1 MTRETAPKRERART
15 PQGEKRESFFKQK
28 LDVPLSLTFDDVLLE
43 PQESWL
49 EPSEADTHSRFTK
62 SITLKIPLVSAAM
75 DTVTEA
81 TMAIALA
88 REGGIGVI
96 HRNLTPEDE
105 LAEMITVKQAEELIE
120 RDVIFVEQS
129 ATVADAERLMNQHSI
144 GGVPVVDKGKIIGIV
159 SRRDVRAIVSRHG
172 EEGIKSIM
180 TKKPITADEDITAER
195 ALEIMYTNK
204 IERLPVADKRGRL
217 IGIITM
223 QDILDKRQYPN
234 ATRDAKGN
242 LRVAAA
248 VGPFDFSRATLLD
261 EHGVDAL
268 IVDCAHGHNMK
279 VVAAVKEIKGS
290 IKAEV
295 IAGNIATANAAE
307 ALLSAGVDGI
317 KVGIGPGS
325 ICTTRIVAGTGVPQ
339 VTAISQVADVTSA
352 AGVPIIADGGVRYS
366 GDVAKAIAAGADT
379 VMMGSMFAGTDE
391 APGKVITIK
400 GRRYK
405 QYRGM
410 GSLGV
415 MSTGQS
421 SDRYFQKKGIGST
434 KFVPEGV
441 EGVTPYVG
449 HVGEVIYQL
458 VGGLKSAM
466 GYTGSKTIVEMH
478 EKARFVRITNAGM
491 TESHPHNIL
500 ITDEAPNYRL
510 FE

>member
-1 MTRETAPKRERART
+1 MFVE
-15 PQGEKRESFFKQK
+15 K

-43 PQESWL
+43 PMASWV
-49 EPSEADTHSRFTK
+49 EPSEADVRSRFTRK
-62 SITLKIPLVSAAM
+62 IKVNIPLVSAAM

-81 TMAIALA
+81 GMAITLA

-96 HRNLTPEDE
+96 HRNMTPERSLQE
-105 LAEMITVKQAEELIE
+105 VTFVKQAEELIE
-120 RDVIFVEQS
+120 RDVLYVESS
-129 ATVADAERLMNQHSI
+129 ATVADAERIMHQYSI
-144 GGVPVVDKGKIIGIV
+144 GGVPVIEKGKIIGIV
-159 SRRDVRAIVSRHG
+159 SRRDVRAIVQKRG
-172 EEGIKSIM
+172 DEKITAIM
-180 TKKPITADEDITAER
+180 TRKPIVADEDISADK
-195 ALEIMYTNK
+195 ALEVMYTNK
-204 IERLPVADKRGRL
+204 VERLPVVDPKGRL

-223 QDILDKRQYPN
+223 QDILEKHQYPN
-234 ATRDAKGN
+234 ASRDANGS

-248 VGPFDFSRATLLD
+248 VGPFDFARAELLD
-261 EHGVDAL
+261 QNGVDAL
-268 IVDCAHGHNMK
+268 VVDCAHGHNMK
-279 VVAAVKEIKGS
+279 VVAAVKDIKGS
-290 IKAEV
+290 VKAEV
-295 IAGNIATANAAE
+295 VAGNIATREAAV
-307 ALLSAGVDGI
+307 ALLDAGVDGI

-339 VTAISQVADVTSA
+339 ITAIAQVADIA
-352 AGVPIIADGGVRYS
+352 RGADVPVISDGGIRFS

-391 APGKVITIK
+391 SPGKVISMK

-415 MSTGQS
+415 MSSGQS
-421 SDRYFQKKGIGST
+421 SDRYFQKKDIGST

-466 GYTGSKTIVEMH
+466 GYTGSKTIPDMH
-478 EKARFVRITNAGM
+478 KTARFVRITNAGM
-491 TESHPHNIL
+491 TESHPHNIM

>member
-1 MTRETAPKRERART
+1 MFIE
-15 PQGEKRESFFKQK
+15 K

-43 PQESWL
+43 PLASWV
-49 EPSEADTHSRFTK
+49 EPSEVDTRSRFSK
-62 SITLKIPLVSAAM
+62 NIRVNIPLVSAAM

-81 TMAIALA
+81 TMAITLA
-88 REGGIGVI
+88 RLGGIGVI
-96 HRNLTPEDE
+96 HRNMTPEHEMQE
-105 LAEMITVKQAEELIE
+105 LVAVKQAEELIE
-120 RDVIFVEQS
+120 RDVLYVEDT
-129 ATVADAERLMNQHSI
+129 ATVSDAEHLMQQYNI
-144 GGVPVVDKGKIIGIV
+144 GGVPVVDKGEIIGIV
-159 SRRDVRAIVSRHG
+159 SRRDVRAIVQ
-172 EEGIKSIM
+172 KSGNEKITTIM
-180 TKKPITADEDITAER
+180 TRKPIVAGEDITAIK
-195 ALEIMYTNK
+195 ALEVMYTNK
-204 IERLPVADKRGRL
+204 VERLPVVNAKGKL

-223 QDILDKRQYPN
+223 QDILEKRQYPL
-234 ATRDAKGN
+234 ASRDAKGN
-242 LRVAAA
+242 LCVAAA
-248 VGPFDFSRATLLD
+248 VGPFDFARAELLD
-261 EHGVDAL
+261 KNGADAL
-268 IVDCAHGHNMK
+268 VVDCAHGHNMK

-290 IKAEV
+290 VKADV
-295 IAGNIATANAAE
+295 VAGNVATKAAAE
-307 ALLSAGVDGI
+307 ALLDAGVDGI

-325 ICTTRIVAGTGVPQ
+325 ICTTRRVAGTGVPQ
-339 VTAISQVADVTSA
+339 ITAVAQVAEVAQSADVPVIS
-352 AGVPIIADGGVRYS
+352 DGGVRFS

-391 APGKVITIK
+391 SPGKVITMK

-415 MSTGQS
+415 MSSGES
-421 SDRYFQKKGIGST
+421 SDRYFQKKEIGST

-466 GYTGSKTIVEMH
+466 GYSGAKTIDDMH
-478 EKARFVRITNAGM
+478 TKARFVRITNAGM
-491 TESHPHNIL
+491 TESHPHNIM

>member
-1 MTRETAPKRERART
+1 MYVE
-15 PQGEKRESFFKQK
+15 K

-43 PQESWL
+43 PQASWL
-49 EPSEADTHSRFTK
+49 EPAEADTRSMFSK
-62 SITLKIPLVSAAM
+62 KIGVNIPLVSAAM

-81 TMAIALA
+81 PMAIALA

-96 HRNLTPEDE
+96 HRNMTAEHE
-105 LAEMITVKQAEELIE
+105 LQEVIFVKQAEELIE
-120 RDVIFVEQS
+120 RDVLFVEDT
-129 ATVADAERLMNQHSI
+129 ATVSEAERLMHQYSI
-144 GGVPVVDKGKIIGIV
+144 GGVPVVNRSRIIGIV
-159 SRRDVRAIVSRHG
+159 SRRDVRAIVSKRG
-172 EEGIKSIM
+172 DEKITTIM
-180 TKKPITADEDITAER
+180 TKKPIVGGEDITAEK

-204 IERLPVADKRGRL
+204 VERLPIVNTKGKL
-217 IGIITM
+217 IGIVTM
-223 QDILDKRQYPN
+223 QDILEKRQYPL
-234 ATRDAKGN
+234 ATRDTKGN

-248 VGPFDFSRATLLD
+248 VGPFDFARAELLD
-261 EHGVDAL
+261 QHNVDAL
-268 IVDCAHGHNMK
+268 VVDCAHGHNMK
-279 VVAAVKEIKGS
+279 VVAAVKDIKGS
-290 IKAEV
+290 MKAEI
-295 IAGNIATANAAE
+295 IAGNIATSAAAE
-307 ALLSAGVDGI
+307 ALVSAGVDGI

-339 VTAISQVADVTSA
+339 ITAITEVADITRNADIPV
-352 AGVPIIADGGVRYS
+352 IADGGVRFS

-379 VMMGSMFAGTDE
+379 VMLGSMFAGTDE

-421 SDRYFQKKGIGST
+421 SDRYFQKKDIGST

-449 HVGEVIYQL
+449 HVGEVMYQL
-458 VGGLKSAM
+458 IGGLKSAM
-466 GYTGSKTIVEMH
+466 GYTGSKNIAEMQ
-478 EKARFVRITNAGM
+478 KNARFIRITNAGM

>member
-1 MTRETAPKRERART
+1 MYVE
-15 PQGEKRESFFKQK
+15 K
-28 LDVPLSLTFDDVLLE
+28 LDVPLSLTFDDVLLA
-43 PQESWL
+43 PQASWL
-49 EPSEADTHSRFTK
+49 EPSEADIRSRFTRN
-62 SITLKIPLVSAAM
+62 INLNLPLVSAAM
-75 DTVTEA
+75 DTVTESL
-81 TMAIALA
+81 MAIALA
-88 REGGIGVI
+88 REGGIGVL
-96 HRNLTPEDE
+96 HRNMTPEHE
-105 LAEMITVKQAEELIE
+105 LQELIEVKQAEELIE
-120 RDVIFVEQS
+120 RDVLYVEEHAS
-129 ATVADAERLMNQHSI
+129 VSDAERLMHQYSI
-144 GGVPVVDKGKIIGIV
+144 GGVPVVNKGRIIGIV
-159 SRRDVRAIVSRHG
+159 SRRDVRAIVTKRG
-172 EEGIKSIM
+172 DENIKTIM
-180 TKKPITADEDITAER
+180 TKKLVTAPEDITSEK
-195 ALEIMYTNK
+195 ALELMYTNK
-204 IERLPVADKRGRL
+204 VERLPVVNEKGKL

-223 QDILDKRQYPN
+223 QDILEKRQYPQ

-248 VGPFDFSRATLLD
+248 VGPFDFARAELLD
-261 EHGVDAL
+261 QNGVDAL
-268 IVDCAHGHNMK
+268 VVDCAHGHNMK
-279 VVAAVKEIKGS
+279 VVAAVQEIKGS
-290 IKAEV
+290 VKADV
-295 IAGNIATANAAE
+295 IAGNIATSEAAL
-307 ALLSAGVDGI
+307 ALISAGVDGI

-339 VTAISQVADVTSA
+339 ITAIAQVADIA
-352 AGVPIIADGGVRYS
+352 HPAGVPVIADGGVRYS

-415 MSTGQS
+415 MSSGQS
-421 SDRYFQKKGIGST
+421 SDRYFQKKDIGAT

-449 HVGEVIYQL
+449 HVGEVMYQL

-466 GYTGSKTIVEMH
+466 GYTGSKTIADMH
-478 EKARFVRITNAGM
+478 ANAKFVRITNAGM

>member
-1 MTRETAPKRERART
+1 MYIE
-15 PQGEKRESFFKQK
+15 K
-28 LDVPLSLTFDDVLLE
+28 LDVPLSLTFDDVLLR
-43 PQESWL
+43 PQASWL
-49 EPSEADTHSRFTK
+49 EPAEADIRSKFSRN
-62 SITLKIPLVSAAM
+62 INMNLPLVSAAM
-75 DTVTEA
+75 DTVTESM
-81 TMAIALA
+81 MAIALA
-88 REGGIGVI
+88 REGGIGVL
-96 HRNLTPEDE
+96 HRNMTPEHE
-105 LAEMITVKQAEELIE
+105 LQELIEVKQAEELIE
-120 RDVIFVEQS
+120 RDVLYVEEHAS
-129 ATVADAERLMNQHSI
+129 VTDAERLMHQYSI
-144 GGVPVVDKGKIIGIV
+144 GGVPVVSKGCIIGIV
-159 SRRDVRAIVSRHG
+159 SRRDVRAIVSKRG
-172 EEGIKSIM
+172 DENIKSIM
-180 TKKPITADEDITAER
+180 TTKLVTAPEDITSEK

-204 IERLPVADKRGRL
+204 VERLPVVNEKGKL

-223 QDILDKRQYPN
+223 QDILEKRQYPN
-234 ATRDAKGN
+234 ATRDSKGN

-248 VGPFDFSRATLLD
+248 VGPFDFARAELLD
-261 EHGVDAL
+261 QNGVDAL
-268 IVDCAHGHNMK
+268 VVDCAHGHNMK
-279 VVAAVKEIKGS
+279 VVAAVQEIKGS
-290 IKAEV
+290 VKADV
-295 IAGNIATANAAE
+295 IAGNIATSEAAE
-307 ALLSAGVDGI
+307 ALVKAGVDGI

-339 VTAISQVADVTSA
+339 ITAIAQVADIA
-352 AGVPIIADGGVRYS
+352 HPAGIPVIADGGVRYS

-415 MSTGQS
+415 MSSGQS
-421 SDRYFQKKGIGST
+421 SDRYFQKKDIGAT

-449 HVGEVIYQL
+449 HVGEVMYQL

-466 GYTGSKTIVEMH
+466 GYTGSKTIADMH
-478 EKARFVRITNAGM
+478 ANAKFVRITNAGM

>member
-1 MTRETAPKRERART
+1 MYIE
-15 PQGEKRESFFKQK
+15 K
-28 LDVPLSLTFDDVLLE
+28 LDVPISLTFDDVLLE
-43 PQESWL
+43 PQASWL
-49 EPSEADTHSRFTK
+49 EPAETETRSKFTK
-62 SITLKIPLVSAAM
+62 NIKLNIPLVSAAM

-81 TMAIALA
+81 SMAIALA
-88 REGGIGVI
+88 REGGVGVI
-96 HRNLTPEDE
+96 HRNMTPEHE
-105 LAEMITVKQAEELIE
+105 LQEVIFVKQAEELIE
-120 RDVIFVEQS
+120 RDVLFVEDT
-129 ATVADAERLMNQHSI
+129 ATVSDAEHLMHQYSI

-159 SRRDVRAIVSRHG
+159 SRRDVRAIVFKRG
-172 EEGIKSIM
+172 DEKITSIM
-180 TKKPITADEDITAER
+180 TKKPIVADEDITAEK

-204 IERLPVADKRGRL
+204 IERLPVVNAKGRL
-217 IGIITM
+217 LGIITM
-223 QDILDKRQYPN
+223 QDILEKRQYPL
-234 ATRDAKGN
+234 ATRDTKGN

-248 VGPFDFSRATLLD
+248 VGPFDFSRAELLD
-261 EHGVDAL
+261 NNHVDVL
-268 IVDCAHGHNMK
+268 VVDCAHGHNMK
-279 VVAAVKEIKGS
+279 VVAAVKDIKGS
-290 IKAEV
+290 MKAEI
-295 IAGNIATANAAE
+295 IAGNIATTAAAE
-307 ALLSAGVDGI
+307 ALVGSGVDGI

-339 VTAISQVADVTSA
+339 ITAIAHVADIA
-352 AGVPIIADGGVRYS
+352 HDANIPIIADGGVRFS

-379 VMMGSMFAGTDE
+379 VMIGSMFAGTDE

-421 SDRYFQKKGIGST
+421 SDRYFQKRDIGST

-449 HVGEVIYQL
+449 HVAEVIYQL

-466 GYTGSKTIVEMH
+466 GYTGSKTIADMQK
-478 EKARFVRITNAGM
+478 KAKFIRITNAGM

>member
-1 MTRETAPKRERART
+1 MYVE
-15 PQGEKRESFFKQK
+15 K
-28 LDVPLSLTFDDVLLE
+28 LDVPLSLTFDDVLLA
-43 PQESWL
+43 PQASWL
-49 EPSEADTHSRFTK
+49 EPAEADIHSKFSRNI
-62 SITLKIPLVSAAM
+62 SMNLPLVSAAM
-75 DTVTEA
+75 DTVTESM
-81 TMAIALA
+81 MAIALA
-88 REGGIGVI
+88 REGGIGVL
-96 HRNLTPEDE
+96 HRNMTAEHE
-105 LAEMITVKQAEELIE
+105 LQELIEVKQAEELIE
-120 RDVIFVEQS
+120 RDVLYVEEHAS
-129 ATVADAERLMNQHSI
+129 VADAERLMHQYSI
-144 GGVPVVDKGKIIGIV
+144 GGVPVVNKGCIIGIV
-159 SRRDVRAIVSRHG
+159 SRRDVRAIVSKRG
-172 EEGIKSIM
+172 DENIKSIM
-180 TKKPITADEDITAER
+180 TTKLVTAPEDITSEK
-195 ALEIMYTNK
+195 ALEVMYTNK
-204 IERLPVADKRGRL
+204 VERLPVINEKGKL

-223 QDILDKRQYPN
+223 QDILEKRQYPN

-248 VGPFDFSRATLLD
+248 VGPFDFARAELLD
-261 EHGVDAL
+261 QNGVDAL
-268 IVDCAHGHNMK
+268 VVDCAHGHNLK
-279 VVAAVKEIKGS
+279 VVAAVEEIKGS
-290 IKAEV
+290 VKADV
-295 IAGNIATANAAE
+295 IAGNIATSEAAE
-307 ALLSAGVDGI
+307 ALVKAGVDGI

-339 VTAISQVADVTSA
+339 ITAIAQVADIAHPS
-352 AGVPIIADGGVRYS
+352 GVPVIADGGVRFS
-366 GDVAKAIAAGADT
+366 GDVAKAIAAGADS

-415 MSTGQS
+415 MSSGQS
-421 SDRYFQKKGIGST
+421 SDRYFQKKDIGAT

-449 HVGEVIYQL
+449 HVGEVMYQL

-466 GYTGSKTIVEMH
+466 GYTGSKTIADMH
-478 EKARFVRITNAGM
+478 TNAKFIRITNAGM

>member
-1 MTRETAPKRERART
+1 MYIE
-15 PQGEKRESFFKQK
+15 K
-28 LDVPLSLTFDDVLLE
+28 LDVPISLTFDDVLLE
-43 PQESWL
+43 PQASWL
-49 EPSEADTHSRFTK
+49 EPAETETCSKFTK
-62 SITLKIPLVSAAM
+62 NIKLNIPLVSAAM

-81 TMAIALA
+81 SMAIALA
-88 REGGIGVI
+88 REGGVGVI
-96 HRNLTPEDE
+96 HRNMTPEHE
-105 LAEMITVKQAEELIE
+105 LQEVIFVKQAEELIE
-120 RDVIFVEQS
+120 RDVLFVEDT
-129 ATVADAERLMNQHSI
+129 ATVSDAEHLMHQYSI

-159 SRRDVRAIVSRHG
+159 SRRDVRAIVSKRG
-172 EEGIKSIM
+172 DEKITSIM
-180 TKKPITADEDITAER
+180 TKKPIVADDDITAEK

-204 IERLPVADKRGRL
+204 IERLPVVNAKGRL
-217 IGIITM
+217 LGIITM
-223 QDILDKRQYPN
+223 QDILEKRQYPL
-234 ATRDAKGN
+234 ATRDTKGN

-248 VGPFDFSRATLLD
+248 VGPFDFSRAELLD
-261 EHGVDAL
+261 NNHVDVL
-268 IVDCAHGHNMK
+268 VVDCAHGHNMK
-279 VVAAVKEIKGS
+279 VVAAVKDIKGS
-290 IKAEV
+290 MKAEI
-295 IAGNIATANAAE
+295 IAGNIATTAAAE
-307 ALLSAGVDGI
+307 ALVGSGVDGI

-339 VTAISQVADVTSA
+339 ITAIAHVADIA
-352 AGVPIIADGGVRYS
+352 HDANIPIIADGGVRFS

-379 VMMGSMFAGTDE
+379 VMLGSMFAGTDE

-421 SDRYFQKKGIGST
+421 SDRYFQKKDIGST

-449 HVGEVIYQL
+449 HVAEVIYQL

-466 GYTGSKTIVEMH
+466 GYTGSKTIADMQK
-478 EKARFVRITNAGM
+478 KAKFIRITNAGM

>member
-1 MTRETAPKRERART
+1 
-15 PQGEKRESFFKQK
+15 
-28 LDVPLSLTFDDVLLE
+28 
-43 PQESWL
+43 
-49 EPSEADTHSRFTK
+49 
-62 SITLKIPLVSAAM
+62 M

-96 HRNLTPEDE
+96 HRNMTPERE
-105 LAEMITVKQAEELIE
+105 LQEVIDVKQAEELIE
-120 RDVIFVEQS
+120 RDVLFVEDS
-129 ATVADAERLMNQHSI
+129 ATVADAERLMHQYSI
-144 GGVPVVDKGKIIGIV
+144 GGLPVVGKGKIIGIV
-159 SRRDVRAIVSRHG
+159 SRRDVRAIVSKRG
-172 EEGIKSIM
+172 DEKITKIM
-180 TKKPITADEDITAER
+180 TKKPITAPEDIDAEK

-204 IERLPVADKRGRL
+204 VERLPVVDKKGKL

-223 QDILDKRQYPN
+223 QDILEKRQYPK

-248 VGPFDFSRATLLD
+248 VGPFDFSRAELLD
-261 EHGVDAL
+261 ENGVDAL
-268 IVDCAHGHNMK
+268 VVDCAHGHNMK
-279 VVAAVKEIKGS
+279 VVAAVKEIRGS
-290 IKAEV
+290 VNADV
-295 IAGNIATANAAE
+295 IAGNIATRVAAE
-307 ALLSAGVDGI
+307 ALLDSGVDAI

-339 VTAISQVADVTSA
+339 ISAIAAVADVA
-352 AGVPIIADGGVRYS
+352 ADADVPIVADGGVRFS

-415 MSTGQS
+415 MSSGQS
-421 SDRYFQKKGIGST
+421 SDRYFQKKDIGAT

-449 HVGEVIYQL
+449 HVGEVMYQL

-466 GYTGSKTIVEMH
+466 GYSGARTITEMH
-478 EKARFVRITNAGM
+478 DKARFVRITNAGM

-500 ITDEAPNYRL
+500 ITDEAPNYRIT
-510 FE
+510 E

>member
-1 MTRETAPKRERART
+1 MFAK
-15 PQGEKRESFFKQK
+15 KM
-28 LDVPLSLTFDDVLLE
+28 DVPLSLTFDDVLLE
-43 PQESWL
+43 PLESWT
-49 EPSEADTHSRFTK
+49 EPSETDTRTRFSRNI
-62 SITLKIPLVSAAM
+62 SLNIPLVSAAM
-75 DTVTEA
+75 DTVTES

-96 HRNLTPEDE
+96 HRNMTPEHE
-105 LAEMITVKQAEELIE
+105 LQEVNIVKQAEELIE
-120 RDVIFVEQS
+120 RDVLYVEET
-129 ATVADAERLMNQHSI
+129 ATVADTEKLMNQYSI
-144 GGVPVVDKGKIIGIV
+144 GGVPVVGKGRIIGIV
-159 SRRDVRAIVSRHG
+159 SRRDVRAIVSHRG
-172 EEGIKSIM
+172 EESIKTIM
-180 TKKPITADEDITAER
+180 TKKPITAPEDITPEK
-195 ALEIMYTNK
+195 ALEVMYTNK
-204 IERLPVADKRGRL
+204 VERLPVADKTGRL
-217 IGIITM
+217 LGIITM
-223 QDILDKRQYPN
+223 QDILEKRQYPK
-234 ATRDAKGN
+234 ATRDKKGN

-248 VGPFDFSRATLLD
+248 VGPFDFARATLLD
-261 EHGVDAL
+261 EHDVDAL

-279 VVAAVKEIKGS
+279 VVEAVKNIKGS
-290 IKAEV
+290 VKADV
-295 IAGNIATANAAE
+295 IAGNIATGKAAKAVVGAN
-307 ALLSAGVDGI
+307 VDGI

-339 VTAISQVADVTSA
+339 ITAIAEVADVASK
-352 AGVPIIADGGVRYS
+352 AGVPVIADGGVRYS

-379 VMMGSMFAGTDE
+379 VMMGSLFAGTDE

-415 MSTGQS
+415 MSSGQS
-421 SDRYFQKKGIGST
+421 SDRYFQKKGIGAT

-449 HVGEVIYQL
+449 HVGEVIYQM

-466 GYTGSKTIVEMH
+466 GYSGAATIDDMH
-478 EKARFVRITNAGM
+478 KKARFVRITNAGM

>member
-1 MTRETAPKRERART
+1 MYVE
-15 PQGEKRESFFKQK
+15 K
-28 LDVPLSLTFDDVLLE
+28 LDVPLSLTFDDVLLA
-43 PQESWL
+43 PQASLL
-49 EPSEADTHSRFTK
+49 EPAEADIRSKFSRNI
-62 SITLKIPLVSAAM
+62 SLNLPLVSAAM
-75 DTVTEA
+75 DTVTESL
-81 TMAIALA
+81 MAIALA

-96 HRNLTPEDE
+96 HRNMTPERE
-105 LAEMITVKQAEELIE
+105 LQELIEVKQAEELIE
-120 RDVIFVEQS
+120 RDVLYVEEH
-129 ATVADAERLMNQHSI
+129 ATVTDAERLMHQYSI
-144 GGVPVVDKGKIIGIV
+144 GGVPVVNKGRIIGIV
-159 SRRDVRAIVSRHG
+159 SRRDVRAIVSKRG
-172 EEGIKSIM
+172 DENIKTIM
-180 TKKPITADEDITAER
+180 TKKLVTAPEDITAEK
-195 ALEIMYTNK
+195 ALEVMYTNK
-204 IERLPVADKRGRL
+204 VERLPVVNEKGKL

-223 QDILDKRQYPN
+223 QDILEKRQYPN
-234 ATRDAKGN
+234 ATRDTKGN

-248 VGPFDFSRATLLD
+248 VGPFDFARANLLD
-261 EHGVDAL
+261 KNGVDAL
-268 IVDCAHGHNMK
+268 VVDCAHGHNLK
-279 VVAAVKEIKGS
+279 VVAAVKDIKGS
-290 IKAEV
+290 VNADV
-295 IAGNIATANAAE
+295 IAGNIATSEAAK
-307 ALLSAGVDGI
+307 ALVKAGVDGI

-339 VTAISQVADVTSA
+339 ITAIAQVADIAHPAS
-352 AGVPIIADGGVRYS
+352 VPVIADGGVRFS

-415 MSTGQS
+415 MSSGQS
-421 SDRYFQKKGIGST
+421 SDRYFQKKDIGAT

-449 HVGEVIYQL
+449 HVGEVMYQL
-458 VGGLKSAM
+458 VGGLKAAM
-466 GYTGSKTIVEMH
+466 GYTGSKTIAEMH
-478 EKARFVRITNAGM
+478 KNAKFVRITNAGM

>member
-1 MTRETAPKRERART
+1 MYVE
-15 PQGEKRESFFKQK
+15 K

-43 PQESWL
+43 PQASWL
-49 EPSEADTHSRFTK
+49 EPAEADTRSKFSKNIPVT
-62 SITLKIPLVSAAM
+62 IPLVSAAM

-81 TMAIALA
+81 SMAIALA

-96 HRNLTPEDE
+96 HRNMTAEHE
-105 LAEMITVKQAEELIE
+105 LQEVIFVKQAEELIE
-120 RDVIFVEQS
+120 RDVLFVEDT
-129 ATVADAERLMNQHSI
+129 ATVSEAERLMQQYSI
-144 GGVPVVDKGKIIGIV
+144 GGVPVVSKSRIIGIV
-159 SRRDVRAIVSRHG
+159 SRRDVRAIVSKRG
-172 EEGIKSIM
+172 DEKITSIM
-180 TKKPITADEDITAER
+180 TRKPIVADEDITAEK

-204 IERLPVADKRGRL
+204 VERLPVVNGKGKL
-217 IGIITM
+217 LGIITM
-223 QDILDKRQYPN
+223 QDILEKRQYPL
-234 ATRDAKGN
+234 ATRDMKGN

-248 VGPFDFSRATLLD
+248 VGPFDFSRAELLD
-261 EHGVDAL
+261 QNNVDARV
-268 IVDCAHGHNMK
+268 VDCAHGHNMK
-279 VVAAVKEIKGS
+279 VVAAVKDIKGS
-290 IKAEV
+290 MKAEI
-295 IAGNIATANAAE
+295 IAGNIATSAAAE
-307 ALLSAGVDGI
+307 ALVSAGVDGI

-339 VTAISQVADVTSA
+339 ITAITRVADITRSA
-352 AGVPIIADGGVRYS
+352 DIPIIADGGVRFS

-379 VMMGSMFAGTDE
+379 VMLGSMFAGTDE

-421 SDRYFQKKGIGST
+421 SDRYFQKKDIGSS

-449 HVGEVIYQL
+449 HVGEVMYQL

-466 GYTGSKTIVEMH
+466 GYTGSKTIGEMQ
-478 EKARFVRITNAGM
+478 KNAKFIRITNAGM

>member
-1 MTRETAPKRERART
+1 MYVE
-15 PQGEKRESFFKQK
+15 K

-43 PQESWL
+43 PQASWL
-49 EPSEADTHSRFTK
+49 EPAEADTRSKFSK
-62 SITLKIPLVSAAM
+62 NIPVNIPLVSAAM

-81 TMAIALA
+81 PMAIALA

-96 HRNLTPEDE
+96 HRNMTADHE
-105 LAEMITVKQAEELIE
+105 LQEVIFVKQAEELID
-120 RDVIFVEQS
+120 RDVLFVEDT
-129 ATVADAERLMNQHSI
+129 ATVSEAERLMQQYSI
-144 GGVPVVDKGKIIGIV
+144 GGIPVVNKSRIIGIV
-159 SRRDVRAIVSRHG
+159 SRRDVRAIVSKRG
-172 EEGIKSIM
+172 DEKITSIM
-180 TKKPITADEDITAER
+180 TRKPIVADEDITAEK

-204 IERLPVADKRGRL
+204 VERLPVVNGKGKL
-217 IGIITM
+217 LGIITM
-223 QDILDKRQYPN
+223 QDILEKRQYPL
-234 ATRDAKGN
+234 ATRDRKGN

-248 VGPFDFSRATLLD
+248 VGPFDFSRAELLD
-261 EHGVDAL
+261 QHNVDAL
-268 IVDCAHGHNMK
+268 VVDCAHGHNMK
-279 VVAAVKEIKGS
+279 VVAAVKDIKGS
-290 IKAEV
+290 MKAEV
-295 IAGNIATANAAE
+295 IAGNIATSAAAE
-307 ALLSAGVDGI
+307 ALVSAGVDGI

-339 VTAISQVADVTSA
+339 ITAITQVADIARSA
-352 AGVPIIADGGVRYS
+352 DIPIIADGGVRFS

-379 VMMGSMFAGTDE
+379 VMLGSMFAGTDE

-421 SDRYFQKKGIGST
+421 SDRYFQKKDIGST

-449 HVGEVIYQL
+449 HVGEVMYQL

-466 GYTGSKTIVEMH
+466 GYTGSKTIGDMQ
-478 EKARFVRITNAGM
+478 KNAKFIRITNAGM

>member
-1 MTRETAPKRERART
+1 MYIE
-15 PQGEKRESFFKQK
+15 K
-28 LDVPLSLTFDDVLLE
+28 LDVPLSLTFDDVLLR
-43 PQESWL
+43 PQASWL
-49 EPSEADTHSRFTK
+49 EPAEADIRSKFSRNI
-62 SITLKIPLVSAAM
+62 SMNLPLVSAAM
-75 DTVTEA
+75 DTVTESL
-81 TMAIALA
+81 MAIALA

-96 HRNLTPEDE
+96 HRNMTADHE
-105 LAEMITVKQAEELIE
+105 LQELIEVKQAEELIE
-120 RDVIFVEQS
+120 RDVLYVEEHAS
-129 ATVADAERLMNQHSI
+129 VSDAEQLMHQYSI
-144 GGVPVVDKGKIIGIV
+144 GGVPVVNKGRIIGIV
-159 SRRDVRAIVSRHG
+159 SRRDVRAIVSKRG
-172 EEGIKSIM
+172 DENIKTIM
-180 TKKPITADEDITAER
+180 TKKLVTAPEDITSEK

-204 IERLPVADKRGRL
+204 VERLPVVNEKGKL

-223 QDILDKRQYPN
+223 QDILEKRQYPN

-248 VGPFDFSRATLLD
+248 VGPFDFARAELLD
-261 EHGVDAL
+261 QNGVDAL
-268 IVDCAHGHNMK
+268 VVDCAHGHNMK

-290 IKAEV
+290 VKADV
-295 IAGNIATANAAE
+295 IAGNIATSEAAE
-307 ALLSAGVDGI
+307 ALVKAGVDGI

-339 VTAISQVADVTSA
+339 ITAIAQVAEIA
-352 AGVPIIADGGVRYS
+352 HPAGVPVIADGGIRYS

-415 MSTGQS
+415 MSSGQS
-421 SDRYFQKKGIGST
+421 SDRYFQKKDIGAT

-449 HVGEVIYQL
+449 HVGEVMYQL
-458 VGGLKSAM
+458 VGGLKAAM
-466 GYTGSKTIVEMH
+466 GYTGSKTIAEMH
-478 EKARFVRITNAGM
+478 TNAKFVRITNAGM